1 LVKGYNELRKIY
13 IKSKDIKTK
22 KEALKKL
29 IECSKKLGR
38 DYKRYQHELYTLL
51 NRKKGSRL
59 SLVNN
64 KLQKVILR
72 KGYIEFLFD
81 YPLKEEDIEY
91 KTILDHKRNN
101 YRYIFDILARF
112 TKKPEIYHLRS
123 IRLMKIAQFDKKH
136 MRIVLQNNKPIT
148 PTYKIVGSKLLIY
161 LTKPSP
167 PIKKLS
173 TKTKPTKKE
182 VTKKVAASTAVAA
195 TAIASNTKESPKVGG
210 NHKKIIVID
219 AGHGGRDSGAIGYK
233 RKREKNIVLQ
243 IARKVY
249 KKLKALGYKVYLTRS
264 GDYFIPLKNRTK
276 LANRVKANLFIS
288 IHANAAPS
296 KRRYLSMKGI
306 ETFFL
311 SPATSER
318 AKRIAAIENRVEMK
332 NMSYYTQDVFL
343 NFINREKTIMSNKLA
358 IDIQRNILYQLR
370 KKYRGVIDG
379 GVRPGPFWVLVGAQ
393 MPAILVEV
401 GYITNPT
408 EAMRLSN
415 PYYQNLLAEG
425 IVRGI
430 ESYFLNNEK

>member
-1 LVKGYNELRKIY
+1 
-13 IKSKDIKTK
+13 
-22 KEALKKL
+22 
-29 IECSKKLGR
+29 LGK
-38 DYKRYQHELYTLL
+38 DYKKYQRELYRLL
-51 NRKKGSRL
+51 NKKKKL
-59 SLVNN
+59 SLVTN
-64 KLQKVILR
+64 KLQKVVLR
-72 KGYIEFLFD
+72 RGYIEFLFD

-91 KTILDHKRNN
+91 TTILDNKRKN
-101 YRYIFDILARF
+101 YRYIFDILALYP
-112 TKKPEIYHLRS
+112 KKPKIYHLRS
-123 IRLMKIAQFDKKH
+123 IKLMKIAQFDKKH
-136 MRIVLQNNKPIT
+136 TRIVLQHNKPIK
-148 PTYKIVGSKLLIY
+148 PSYKIVGSKLLIY
-161 LTKPSP
+161 LSPPTPPAPKKVVKKPSKS
-167 PIKKLS
+167 KKS
-173 TKTKPTKKE
+173 SK
-182 VTKKVAASTAVAA
+182 
-195 TAIASNTKESPKVGG
+195 SNISPKKSFTTPSQKKRETFAKRS
-210 NHKKIIVID
+210 NKKIIVID

-233 RKREKNIVLQ
+233 RKREKYIVLQ
-243 IARKVY
+243 IAKKVA
-249 KKLKALGYKVYLTRS
+249 KKLRAMGYKVYLTRS

-288 IHANAAPS
+288 IHANAAPN

-311 SPATSER
+311 SPANSER

-332 NMSYYTQDVFL
+332 NVNYYTQDLFL

-370 KKYRGVIDG
+370 RKYRGVIDG

-401 GYITNPT
+401 GYLTNPT